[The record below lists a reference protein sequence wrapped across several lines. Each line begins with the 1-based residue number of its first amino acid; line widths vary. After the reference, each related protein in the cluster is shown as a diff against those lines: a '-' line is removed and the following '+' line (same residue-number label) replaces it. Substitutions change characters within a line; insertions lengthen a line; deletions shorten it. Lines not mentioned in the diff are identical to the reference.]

1 MDDSKIIE
9 LYWLRDQEAIAQ
21 TDMKYGRLCRSIS
34 LNIVSDF
41 RDSEE
46 CVEDTYMAAW
56 NSMPPQRPRHLNAWL
71 AVVVRKLS
79 LMRLRSSYAKK
90 KGGGTIDLVFEELG
104 DTFASDFSVEREYEG
119 KELAE
124 SIAGFLP
131 KLSQDD
137 RRIFLCRY
145 WLFAPVEDIA
155 RRLGCS
161 KNRVA
166 ASLFRSR
173 QKLRKYLME
182 EGLI

>member
-9 LYWLRDQEAIAQ
+9 LYWLRNQEAIAQ
-21 TDMKYGRLCRSIS
+21 TDIKYGRLCRSIS
-34 LNIVSDF
+34 MNILSDA

-46 CVEDTYMAAW
+46 CVADTYMAAW
-56 NSMPPQRPRHLNAWL
+56 NSMPPQRPLKLGAWL
-71 AVVVRKLS
+71 AAVVRKLS

-90 KGGGTIDLVFEELG
+90 KGGGAIDLVFEELG

-119 KELAE
+119 KELADH
-124 SIAGFLP
+124 IAAFLP

-145 WLFAPVEDIA
+145 WLFAPVEEIA

-161 KNRVA
+161 KSKVA
-166 ASLFRSR
+166 TSLFRSR
-173 QKLRKYLME
+173 QRLKKYLKG

>member
-1 MDDSKIIE
+1 MDDSKIID

-34 LNIVSDF
+34 LNIVSDS

-46 CVEDTYMAAW
+46 CVEDTYM
-56 NSMPPQRPRHLNAWL
+56 
-71 AVVVRKLS
+71 
-79 LMRLRSSYAKK
+79 
-90 KGGGTIDLVFEELG
+90 GGGTIDLVFEELG